1 LRQITEGLG
10 ALDAEVFEAVAN
22 ERSPLLDPTMPALT
36 RAADHAKLWLAI
48 AAAMATS
55 SNRSARRGAGRGVV
69 GLAATSVITNQ
80 LAKRLWRRER
90 PPFGSVPLIRRLLR
104 NPTSH
109 SIVSVRTCH
118 GRHDVGAHLCMGIAP
133 LDHPVRRCPNR
144 SLDGRDSHHCQRR
157 ILPRLPR
164 RALPQ

>member
-1 LRQITEGLG
+1 MNIGRPRTSPRGLRQQITEGLG
-10 ALDAEVFEAVAN
+10 ALDAEVFDAVAN
-22 ERSPLLDPTMPALT
+22 ARRPLLDTTMPALSRT
-36 RAADHAKLWLAI
+36 ADHAKLWLAI

-69 GLAATSVITNQ
+69 SLAATSVITNR

-118 GRHDVGAHLCMGIAP
+118 GAS
-133 LDHPVRRCPNR
+133 RRRR
-144 SLDGRDSHHCQRR
+144 SSLHGHCTTGSSGPQVPESLSGR
-157 ILPRLPR
+157 PR
-164 RALPQ
+164 

>member
-22 ERSPLLDPTMPALT
+22 ARSPLRDTTMPALT

-69 GLAATSVITNQ
+69 SLAATSVITNQ

-90 PPFGSVPLIRRLLR
+90 PPFRVSPPHTASVAKPDVAFDRFRQDMPWASRRRRSSLHGHCTTGSSGPQVPESL
-104 NPTSH
+104 S
-109 SIVSVRTCH
+109 
-118 GRHDVGAHLCMGIAP
+118 GR
-133 LDHPVRRCPNR
+133 
-144 SLDGRDSHHCQRR
+144 
-157 ILPRLPR
+157 PR
-164 RALPQ
+164 